1 MTQKPVQVV
10 LLRHRI
16 PLPIGGFEMTEQHGG
31 IAVTRRVITPDI
43 EIMFGAALGCP
54 ASALKPGVQITGV
67 IEHEVENDS
76 HPLFVGSGQKAMEC
90 RQIAEIGMNPG
101 EISDVISAIAQR

>member
-16 PLPIGGFEMTEQHGG
+16 PLPIGGFEMTEQHGC

-43 EIMFGAALGCP
+43 EIMFRAALGCP
-54 ASALKPGVQITGV
+54 ASALEPGVQITGV
-67 IEHEVENDS
+67 IEHQIENDS
-76 HPLFVGSGQKAMEC
+76 HPLIVGCGQKAMKGRE
-90 RQIAEIGMNPG
+90 ITEIGMNPG
-101 EISDVISAIAQR
+101 EIGDVISAIAQR